1 MILHELVT
9 NAIRHAFPSGVG
21 RIKVRLLDHGDEHAE
36 LSVIDD
42 GIGIAV
48 DNSGKPAH
56 GTGIISELAPQLSG
70 EWSIKPLDRGTLARV
85 VFRREP
91 Q

>member
-56 GTGIISELAPQLSG
+56 GTGIISELAQQLSG

-91 Q
+91 L